1 LLDDELRFRGAFAS
15 NRVNRLLKLDL
26 EVLRFCCSCV
36 ELHLEGAILLLQV
49 DHHATNGLEVIIS
62 PSELIS

>member
-1 LLDDELRFRGAFAS
+1 MMSCVSEALLRRIVSTAF
-15 NRVNRLLKLDL
+15 LKLDL